1 MPIVGKIL
9 IVSFT
14 DCRGNN
20 CNNEVLI
27 HLGLSVEEVIL
38 PNGFQSRGKWY
49 DEFFLQER
57 FNLSLPLG
65 VKQETFMVA
74 YD

>member
-9 IVSFT
+9 SVSFT

-27 HLGLSVEEVIL
+27 HLGLSVEEAIL

-49 DEFFLQER
+49 DEDDSSSFVYRKVLK
-57 FNLSLPLG
+57 LSLTLSI
-65 VKQETFMVA
+65 
-74 YD
+74 